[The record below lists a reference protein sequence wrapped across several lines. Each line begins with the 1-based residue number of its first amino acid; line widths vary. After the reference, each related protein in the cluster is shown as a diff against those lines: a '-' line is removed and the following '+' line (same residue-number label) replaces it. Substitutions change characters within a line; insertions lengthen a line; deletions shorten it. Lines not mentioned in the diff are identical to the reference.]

1 MKTNITKIAL
11 FALIAGMISFLE
23 NFFTPLIP
31 IPGMK
36 LGFSNI
42 VLLVGLIYF
51 SKKEVFFIVLMKSI
65 LQALM
70 GGSFTSIM
78 YSLPSGIF
86 ALIGMI
92 LAMKLMPRVSYI
104 GVSVVGAFFFNFS
117 QVIVS
122 YLVLNSFIYFH
133 YLPWIEIVGTFTG
146 TLNGFIV
153 NELVKKNTLG
163 VILNDK
169 KQY

>member
-1 MKTNITKIAL
+1 MIRKNIAKIAL
-11 FALIAGMISFLE
+11 FSLIAGMISILE
-23 NFFTPLIP
+23 NFITPIIP

-51 SKKEVFFIVLMKSI
+51 RKKEVFLIIIMKSV

-70 GGSFTSIM
+70 GGSFTSM
-78 YSLPSGIF
+78 FYSLPSGIF

-92 LAMKLMPRVSYI
+92 FMLQFLPKVSYI
-104 GVSVVGAFFFNFS
+104 GVSVVGALFFNIS
-117 QVIVS
+117 QVLVS
-122 YLVLNSFIYFH
+122 YIILQSFIYFY
-133 YLPWIEIVGTFTG
+133 YLPWIVIIGTLTG
-146 TLNGFIV
+146 GLNGFIV

-163 VILNDK
+163 VVLGERR
-169 KQY
+169 